1 MAFGVATGGI
11 VRARSASIAACAWL
25 GLFVGSWACG
35 GAPVSHPVPQSQ
47 TFVATD
53 DTFINSGNPD
63 NNNGA
68 SPSIYSGVDGRG
80 GVMRGL
86 VRFALPA
93 TLQGSAKVSN
103 VQLTMTVV
111 ARGNGN
117 AGGGVARLQA
127 VSEPW
132 VEGNGIGATAMLFTV
147 GEPCG
152 ASVSG
157 ATWNQP
163 GCAAGNATNWSSPG
177 GTVVPTV
184 SGQIDMMG
192 VPVGGQVIW
201 DSAAT
206 GNSAMNT
213 DVQSWIDSPSGNN
226 GWRISSIDEMTPSA
240 AQRFDAAEAGAS
252 TAPSLT
258 IVYSQ

>member
-1 MAFGVATGGI
+1 
-11 VRARSASIAACAWL
+11 
-25 GLFVGSWACG
+25 
-35 GAPVSHPVPQSQ
+35 
-47 TFVATD
+47 VATD

-68 SPSIYSGVDGRG
+68 SASIFSGVDGHG

-93 TLQGSAKVSN
+93 TLQGGAKVST
-103 VQLTMTVV
+103 VRLRMTVR
-111 ARGNGN
+111 ALGSGN
-117 AGGGVARLQA
+117 AGGGEARLQA

-132 VEGNGIGATAMLFTV
+132 LQGNGVGGTPMMFTV

-163 GCAAGNATNWSSPG
+163 RCAAGTTTSWSSPG
-177 GTVVPTV
+177 GAVVTTV
-184 SGQIDMMG
+184 SGQVDMTG

-206 GNSAMNT
+206 GNSAMTT
-213 DVQSWIDSPSGNN
+213 DVQGWIDTPSSNN
-226 GWRISSIDEMTPSA
+226 GWRISSTDEMTVSA